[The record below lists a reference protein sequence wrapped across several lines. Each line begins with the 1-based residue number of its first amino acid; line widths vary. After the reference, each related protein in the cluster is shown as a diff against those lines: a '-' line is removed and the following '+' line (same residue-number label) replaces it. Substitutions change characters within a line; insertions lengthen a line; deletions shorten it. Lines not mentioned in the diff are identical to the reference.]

1 MKLAQK
7 QMVGMAIIA
16 VVLMLVLVEK
26 LLFNSDSAT
35 QQLSLAFATP
45 DLAEPFGRDHFG
57 RSNFARLSDAVV
69 TSLTLA
75 WLSVLTSAALG
86 IAAGVLAGWR
96 RGWWD
101 RVFTFGMNMILA
113 MPGLILVLL
122 FAALVPGSF
131 TILYVAIALIL
142 WVEFFRVVRNRTMSL
157 IASPEVEASLLYGFG
172 SWYVFKRHI
181 WPYCRQDVFTLC
193 CFGAGNTILALASLG
208 FLHVGLKPPEAELGL
223 MMVELFRYYQVAPWV
238 LAQPLLTLFVL
249 VLGFHLLASGEKS

>member
-157 IASPEVEASLLYGFG
+157 IASPEVEASLL
-172 SWYVFKRHI
+172 
-181 WPYCRQDVFTLC
+181 
-193 CFGAGNTILALASLG
+193 
-208 FLHVGLKPPEAELGL
+208 
-223 MMVELFRYYQVAPWV
+223 
-238 LAQPLLTLFVL
+238 
-249 VLGFHLLASGEKS
+249 